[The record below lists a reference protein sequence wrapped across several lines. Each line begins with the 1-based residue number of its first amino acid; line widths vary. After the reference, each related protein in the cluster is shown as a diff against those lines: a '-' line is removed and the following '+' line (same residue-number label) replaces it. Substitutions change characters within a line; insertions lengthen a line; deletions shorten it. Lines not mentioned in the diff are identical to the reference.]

1 MDASPQRV
9 TDLLVQVSEGQR
21 GALARL
27 MPLVYGE
34 LRSRAAAFMA
44 RERPD
49 HTLEP
54 TALVHEVYLQMVDQ
68 DRVSV
73 NDRSHFYAIAAR
85 LMRQILVQH
94 ARARNAAKRQGG
106 RRRIS
111 LGEDLL
117 ERQGRSACDPLEI
130 EEALQ
135 KLRAYDPRLARIVEM
150 RFFAGLT
157 VEEVAAVLKLHPRT
171 VKDEWRVARTLLFK
185 ALEDGTEGT
194 APEA

>member
-9 TDLLVQVSEGQR
+9 TDLLVQVSGGQR

-34 LRSRAAAFMA
+34 LRSRAAALMA
-44 RERPD
+44 RERPG

-54 TALVHEVYLQMVDQ
+54 TALVHEVYIQMVDQ
-68 DRVSV
+68 QRVTA
-73 NDRSHFYAIAAR
+73 NDRNHFYAIAAR

-106 RRRIS
+106 RGRITLS
-111 LGEDLL
+111 EDLL
-117 ERQGRSACDPLEI
+117 EGRSACDPLEI

-157 VEEVAAVLKLHPRT
+157 VDEVAAVLKLHPRT

-185 ALEDGTEGT
+185 ALEDGTERKVPQ
-194 APEA
+194 A